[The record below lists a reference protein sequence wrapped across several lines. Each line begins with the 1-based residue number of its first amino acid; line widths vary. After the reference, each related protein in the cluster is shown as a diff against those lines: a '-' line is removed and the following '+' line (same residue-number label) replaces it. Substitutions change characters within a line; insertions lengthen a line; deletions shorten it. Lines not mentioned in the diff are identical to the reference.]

1 MGEDISIVISDLSSL
16 PVEEEDRDQEHS
28 ETLINRL
35 EELVGELEEEIV
47 KRNSWILFLGVQK
60 SEPSL
65 ENFNPN
71 SFVQGL
77 HSIYHSLDNLK
88 EIVHKY
94 EAHISKQFAEIC
106 ERESV
111 VDSKEVQIQSV
122 VKDNGRLLKKLQ
134 IYQQEITRLME
145 VGQPEDRQSEI
156 TKILDEKDDKIFE
169 LEDFLN
175 MRHEASDHG
184 HVPEGDLYE
193 KIMRLEQRLQR
204 ANSNGQSA
212 DMDVYMRKLERHNY
226 FLEGQ
231 RSSLH
236 SEIDNL
242 RTELILAKI
251 KEKEVF
257 IGWMDLHP
265 KLHENCPDLAKFLS
279 SLNQECKRLR
289 KTLIQHTHQMSTDS
303 DNELKLFPGR
313 ASISLLE
320 REFSQDIDDDSS
332 DVFSTCSQQS
342 LSHSPVP
349 YEESGSKKSC
359 LPHSP
364 FLHPSVSS
372 YEYLHRLPES
382 QDTVKNPRNRHFSFS

>member
-193 KIMRLEQRLQR
+193 KV
-204 ANSNGQSA
+204 SA
-212 DMDVYMRKLERHNY
+212 V
-226 FLEGQ
+226 F
-231 RSSLH
+231 LH
-236 SEIDNL
+236 SPL
-242 RTELILAKI
+242 Y
-251 KEKEVF
+251 
-257 IGWMDLHP
+257 
-265 KLHENCPDLAKFLS
+265 
-279 SLNQECKRLR
+279 
-289 KTLIQHTHQMSTDS
+289 TL
-303 DNELKLFPGR
+303 
-313 ASISLLE
+313 
-320 REFSQDIDDDSS
+320 
-332 DVFSTCSQQS
+332 
-342 LSHSPVP
+342 
-349 YEESGSKKSC
+349 
-359 LPHSP
+359 
-364 FLHPSVSS
+364 
-372 YEYLHRLPES
+372 
-382 QDTVKNPRNRHFSFS
+382 